1 MTVVFICAAL
11 YFAAYSAV
19 LFFMTVPIWVGLNA
33 IFVFTAV
40 AVAYTTGAAE
50 RAHTVARHLVLF
62 LQAVFLSVFI
72 SIGSTDRNKFFAVLI
87 GTIGCF
93 IVSIAMEM
101 WISVYRHEE

>member
-1 MTVVFICAAL
+1 MTVVFICTAL

-19 LFFMTVPIWVGLNA
+19 LFFMTVPIWVGLSA
-33 IFVFTAV
+33 IFVFIAV

-50 RAHTVARHLVLF
+50 CVPTVVRHLVLF

-101 WISVYRHEE
+101 WISVYRHED